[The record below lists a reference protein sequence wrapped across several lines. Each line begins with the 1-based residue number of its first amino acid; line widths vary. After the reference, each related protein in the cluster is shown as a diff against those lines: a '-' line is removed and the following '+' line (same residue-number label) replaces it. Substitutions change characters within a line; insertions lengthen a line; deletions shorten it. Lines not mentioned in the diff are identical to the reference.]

1 MRRLIIEVISKV
13 TLRRLSSSSLPHL
26 IDPALLARFGLKRA
40 VFAAGTGAAAT
51 GKAVIFLPEKYT
63 RAGSYYPLEDALFG
77 TRLSCLQNVQE
88 RRERQWRRFGVQK
101 TTRAGRQGGPRP
113 PPMWLIR
120 RTETGLMKVKSWVA
134 MVFMRALSTGFK
146 PHPTKIRQKKTQN
159 FGSRESLF
167 VGFSWFFPGVLWLVR
182 STHKLT

>member
-134 MVFMRALSTGFK
+134 MVFRGCQQPSGLLTVPEPRLVFVFGF
-146 PHPTKIRQKKTQN
+146 PHTQI
-159 FGSRESLF
+159 
-167 VGFSWFFPGVLWLVR
+167 
-182 STHKLT
+182 

>member
-51 GKAVIFLPEKYT
+51 GKAVIFLPEKHT

-120 RTETGLMKVKSWVA
+120 RTETGLMMVKSWVA

-146 PHPTKIRQKKTQN
+146 PHPTKIRQKKDAK
-159 FGSRESLF
+159 FWISRVSVRGLLL
-167 VGFSWFFPGVLWLVR
+167 VFPGR
-182 STHKLT
+182 SLARALDT